1 MNDFG
6 MESLMKYILLTVVL
20 YLSGALF
27 DIIEGET
34 DISQFRPT
42 VTVVLCVYR

>member
-1 MNDFG
+1 MNDFR

-20 YLSGALF
+20 CLSGALF
-27 DIIEGET
+27 DIIERET

-42 VTVVLCVYR
+42 VVLCVYR